1 MKLISAGDSA
11 ADHIVSVENKEGQR
25 TLRCV
30 VRRARPASSLVR
42 EFPHFA
48 ESLGDR
54 ASALPSC
61 TESLDAR
68 IKFNGRYAIKYIL
81 FLAIVE

>member
-30 VRRARPASSLVR
+30 VRPPR
-42 EFPHFA
+42 
-48 ESLGDR
+48 
-54 ASALPSC
+54 ALPPLSFGNFR
-61 TESLDAR
+61 TSPKVSASERAPFVHRVS
-68 IKFNGRYAIKYIL
+68 
-81 FLAIVE
+81 